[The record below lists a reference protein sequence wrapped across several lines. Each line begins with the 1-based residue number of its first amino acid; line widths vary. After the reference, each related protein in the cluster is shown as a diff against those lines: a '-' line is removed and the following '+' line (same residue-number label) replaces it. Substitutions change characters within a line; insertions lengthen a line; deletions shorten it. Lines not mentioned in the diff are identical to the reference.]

1 MPVPAYC
8 YIVATNT
15 IHASDDN
22 LARIRYSSQF
32 SQSQFLVGLNIVA
45 VCKTA
50 R

>member
-32 SQSQFLVGLNIVA
+32 SQSQLTVFSWFKYRGSL
-45 VCKTA
+45 
-50 R
+50 